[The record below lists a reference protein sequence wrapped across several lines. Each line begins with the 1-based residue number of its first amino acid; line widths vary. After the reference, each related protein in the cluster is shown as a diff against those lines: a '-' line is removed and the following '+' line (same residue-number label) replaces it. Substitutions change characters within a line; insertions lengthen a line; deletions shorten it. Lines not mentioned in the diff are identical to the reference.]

1 MRYMQVKSKG
11 FILTMWYVNIFR
23 ATGGSAGATG
33 FILTMWY
40 VNYKKLA

>member
-1 MRYMQVKSKG
+1 
-11 FILTMWYVNIFR
+11 MWYVNIFR

-40 VNYKKLA
+40 VNPSMTSGLTYPAIVLY